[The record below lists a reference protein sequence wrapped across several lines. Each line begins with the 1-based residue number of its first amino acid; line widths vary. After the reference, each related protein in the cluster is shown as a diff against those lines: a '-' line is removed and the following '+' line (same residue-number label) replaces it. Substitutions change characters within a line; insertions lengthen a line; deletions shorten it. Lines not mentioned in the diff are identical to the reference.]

1 VNATVKNLIIR
12 GLKALGFPSW
22 NTTGRWPASVISAWG
37 DGEPL
42 QLASV
47 YGCARVLCQTGGSVP
62 FHLFREDPKT
72 GVRTKAVDHP
82 LYPLLHDSPNAYMT
96 SMEFREALI
105 LGFCLYGNGYAEIV
119 KMGER
124 VTSLN
129 PLRADRMRP
138 MFLPPEYQTLV
149 YRYSH
154 LNGKTEDYAPER
166 ILHVR
171 NFSLDGLV
179 GLSPIRKYVID
190 HALATQSYGRNFM
203 LNGGRPGG
211 YLSFKG
217 KRPANEEY
225 NNKLRSDWQGIHGG
239 PENAGKT
246 AVLWEEGKYEVIA
259 VPPEDAQFIETMKLK
274 TADIAAIFGVP
285 LNMLAMSD
293 KTATYAS
300 AEQFAIDFVRHT
312 ARPLAVR
319 IEQAFNKGLLATSPG
334 YYCELDLDALQ
345 RGDAQA
351 QAAYFSTLSQNGI
364 MTRNEARR
372 KLNLPE
378 VDGADEL
385 TVQSNLIDLD
395 KLAAVTNRAAASAGG
410 P

>member
-1 VNATVKNLIIR
+1 MNQIHKAIRWAFSKAT
-12 GLKALGFPSW
+12 GFPTW
-22 NTTGRWPASVISAWG
+22 NTTGSWPGGVLSAFSDG
-37 DGEPL
+37 DAL

-47 YGCARVLCQTGGSVP
+47 YACARVLCQTGGSVP
-62 FHLFREDPKT
+62 FYLYREDPKT

-105 LGFCLYGNGYAEIV
+105 LAFCLYGNGYAEKVTLGRRIV
-119 KMGER
+119 
-124 VTSLN
+124 SLN

-154 LNGKTEDYAPER
+154 PNGKTEDYEPER
-166 ILHVR
+166 ILHIR

-179 GLSPIRKYVID
+179 GISPIRKYVVD
-190 HALATQSYGRNFM
+190 HALALQSYGRNFM
-203 LNGGRPGG
+203 LNGGRPQGAIK
-211 YLSFKG
+211 FKG
-217 KRPANEEY
+217 KRPANEEHV
-225 NNKLRSDWQGIHGG
+225 NKIRSDWQGTHGG

-246 AVLWEEGKYEVIA
+246 AILWDDADYVPLS

-285 LNMLAMSD
+285 LNMLAQSD

-300 AEQFAIDFVRHT
+300 AEQFAIEFVKHT

-319 IEQAFNKGLLATSPG
+319 IEQAFNKGLLSKEPDLF
-334 YYCELDLDALQ
+334 CQLDLDALQ
-345 RGDAQA
+345 RGDSQA
-351 QAAYFSTLSQNGI
+351 QASYFSTLAQNGL
-364 MTRNEARR
+364 MSRNEARR

-378 VDGADEL
+378 IDGADEL

-395 KLAAVTNRAAASAGG
+395 KLASVVSKPAAAGAA
-410 P
+410 

>member
-1 VNATVKNLIIR
+1 MNPIQKAIRWAFSKAT
-12 GLKALGFPSW
+12 GFPVW
-22 NTTGRWPASVISAWG
+22 GTTGPWPGGSLTAFG
-37 DGEPL
+37 ENEPL
-42 QLASV
+42 QLAAV

-62 FHLFREDPKT
+62 FHLFREDPRT
-72 GVRTKAVDHP
+72 GVRTKAIDHP

-105 LGFCLYGNGYAEIV
+105 LAFCLYGNGYAEIM
-119 KMGER
+119 KLGKR
-124 VTSLN
+124 VVSLN

-138 MFLPPEYQTLV
+138 MFLPPDFQNLV

-154 LNGKTEDYAPER
+154 LNGKTEDYEPER
-166 ILHVR
+166 ILHIR

-179 GLSPIRKYVID
+179 GISPIRKYVIE

-211 YLSFKG
+211 YLKFKG

-225 NNKLRSDWQGIHGG
+225 NNKMRSDWQGIHGG

-246 AVLWEEGKYEVIA
+246 AVLWEDADYVA
-259 VPPEDAQFIETMKLK
+259 LSVPPEDAQYIETRKLSA
-274 TADIAAIFGVP
+274 ADIAAIYGVP
-285 LNMLAMSD
+285 LNMLAQAD

-300 AEQFAIDFVRHT
+300 AEQFAIEFVKHT

-319 IEQAFNKGLLATSPG
+319 IEQAFNKGLLAGQPEL
-334 YYCELDLDALQ
+334 YCQLDLDALQ
-345 RGDAQA
+345 RGDSQA
-351 QAAYFSTLSQNGI
+351 QASYFSTLVQNGL

-372 KLNLPE
+372 KVNLPE
-378 VDGADEL
+378 VVGADDL

-395 KLAAVTNRAAASAGG
+395 KLALVVSKPAAAGA